1 MCKREKVVPLDRVKT
16 VGQRVMEFTLALKRN
31 SSRASALGVAAL
43 TLAGC
48 ASAVVV
54 ESEFPVPLV
63 DAVPV
68 SMGLYY
74 EPQLRDFIHA
84 EALPRSSTWT
94 IDLGDANLAMLEPL
108 FGTLFQSTRE
118 VDVLPPP
125 PNEAAGLDGVLSS
138 ALQQFQFDVPRSNR
152 DEFVEVWLQYRLE
165 LVEPNGDVVFEWEVP
180 GYGKAEIE
188 GNREDAVHRASIVAM
203 REAGAVIST
212 KFTQQPA
219 VSAWLAAKGM

>member
-1 MCKREKVVPLDRVKT
+1 
-16 VGQRVMEFTLALKRN
+16 MEFTLALKRN
-31 SSRASALGVAAL
+31 SLRASGIGGAAL
-43 TLAGC
+43 ALAGC

-68 SMGLYY
+68 SIGLYY
-74 EPQLRDFIHA
+74 DPELRDFIHA

-94 IDLGDANLAMLEPL
+94 IDLGDANLAMLDPL

-118 VDVLPPP
+118 IEVLPPS
-125 PNEAAGLDGVLSS
+125 PNDAADLDGVLSS
-138 ALQQFQFDVPRSNR
+138 ALQQFQFDVPNSNR
-152 DEFVEVWLQYRLE
+152 DEFVEVWLQYRLQ
-165 LVEPNGDVVFEWEVP
+165 LVEPNGDIVFEWEVP
-180 GYGKAEIE
+180 GYGKAEID

-203 REAGAVIST
+203 REAGALIST

-219 VSAWLAAKGM
+219 VSAWLAAKGI

>member
-1 MCKREKVVPLDRVKT
+1 MWKREKVVPLDRVKT

-31 SSRASALGVAAL
+31 SLRASGIGVAAL

-63 DAVPV
+63 DPVPV
-68 SMGLYY
+68 SIGLYY
-74 EPQLRDFIHA
+74 EPELRDFIHA

-94 IDLGDANLAMLEPL
+94 IDLGDANLAMLDPL
-108 FGTLFQSTRE
+108 FDTLFQSTRE
-118 VDVLPPP
+118 LEILPPSA
-125 PNEAAGLDGVLSS
+125 NDAADLDGVLSS

-165 LVEPNGDVVFEWEVP
+165 LVEPNGDVVLEWEVP
-180 GYGKAEIE
+180 GYGKAEID

-203 REAGAVIST
+203 REAGALIST

-219 VSAWLAAKGM
+219 VSAWLAAKGI